1 MLTRGLTSSNT
12 DNWATPQAL
21 FDKLDAVFHF
31 TLDVCASKDN
41 AKCKKYYTKE
51 QDGLKQD
58 WGGRYMV
65 QPTLR
70 QRDRQLGAKMRYAQR
85 SGSYVSASAD

>member
-12 DNWATPQAL
+12 DDWATPQAL

-58 WGGRYMV
+58 WGG
-65 QPTLR
+65 TLYGATHLMAER
-70 QRDRQLGAKMRYAQR
+70 SENGCKNALCTKEWQLC
-85 SGSYVSASAD
+85 